1 MWSVGKDVV
10 KMWNNWNPHTLL
22 VEMQNGTSTLKNKVF
37 LKFKVKLLIPSNTAV
52 SFLSFYTK
60 A

>member
-10 KMWNNWNPHTLL
+10 KMWNNWNPHNLL

-37 LKFKVKLLIPSNTAV
+37 FKI
-52 SFLSFYTK
+52 
-60 A
+60 